1 LLNQIFKLIKKIQT
15 RNRIIFD
22 EPNKIQDELASKRY
36 IYELKEKKREVETL
50 ERERGEGLRNQ
61 R

>member
-1 LLNQIFKLIKKIQT
+1 MIK
-15 RNRIIFD
+15 FD